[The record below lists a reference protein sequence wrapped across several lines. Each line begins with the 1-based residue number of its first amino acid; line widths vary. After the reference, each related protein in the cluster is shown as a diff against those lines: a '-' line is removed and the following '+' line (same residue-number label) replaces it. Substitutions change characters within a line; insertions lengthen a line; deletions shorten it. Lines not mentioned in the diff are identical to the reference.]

1 MRGWGWGWGWGCPL
15 SIFSKIQNWLEGCE
29 AVVVKYDFQGPS
41 WQEKTKLTYT
51 ILLSPFPI
59 WHVS

>member
-1 MRGWGWGWGWGCPL
+1 M
-15 SIFSKIQNWLEGCE
+15 
-29 AVVVKYDFQGPS
+29 VVKYNFQGPS
-41 WQEKTKLTYT
+41 LQEKTKLTQT